1 MRSFAFLRRPIF
13 RLTASWLPTAV
24 LIGCLSTIAL
34 TARAQPD
41 PSAWLRS
48 HHYAFD
54 PAAGFE
60 GPLADT
66 LARELSTFHLILQ
79 AEGGSHYLT
88 LYDTLQLAWL
98 KFLNQR
104 RGLTCFIGESGT
116 SEAVLFNHYLQN
128 PDSSLKKLRKRFF
141 FENLYKFN
149 STLSASHQLYFAGI
163 DFERPVTYM
172 PALKALLPPTPPP
185 ATIIAAI
192 GLIKQSPDSGYDC
205 DATIAFN
212 KKLKSSLD
220 AAEPAY
226 RDYLGKSYPDFE
238 KIVRNN
244 GSCKDALRNRNPHMA
259 DNFLALDKTT
269 NADVYFGEFG
279 EAHTILKNRVLASLI
294 ARNERFHDKVAVI
307 NLYCQDCS
315 NTREGNS
322 NWPFREIEAD
332 IQRYFLPLCDSDYTL
347 FDLSGDAPEI
357 ARYKAYGQWLI
368 VSKFGH

>member
-1 MRSFAFLRRPIF
+1 MRLF
-13 RLTASWLPTAV
+13 AV
-24 LIGCLSTIAL
+24 LLCLTVL
-34 TARAQPD
+34 TTAAQTD

-48 HHYAFD
+48 HHYSFS
-54 PAAGFE
+54 PSAGFE

-66 LARELSTFHLILQ
+66 LARELSAYRLILQ

-98 KFLNQR
+98 KFLHQR

-116 SEAVLFNHYLQN
+116 SEAVLFNRYLQN
-128 PDSSLKKLRKRFF
+128 PDSSLRKLRKRFF
-141 FENLYKFN
+141 FENLYKYN

-172 PALKALLPPTPPP
+172 LALKALLPSTPPP
-185 ATIIAAI
+185 ATISAAI
-192 GLIKQSPDSGYDC
+192 GLIIQSPDSGYDC

-212 KKLKSSLD
+212 KQIKRSLD
-220 AAEPAY
+220 AAEPIY
-226 RDYLGKSYPDFE
+226 RDYLGKGYPDFE

-244 GSCKDALRNRNPHMA
+244 GSCKDALRNRNYHMA

-269 NADVYFGEFG
+269 NADVYYGEFG
-279 EAHTILKNRVLASLI
+279 EAHTILKNRVLAALI

-307 NLYCQDCS
+307 NLYCLDCS

-332 IQRYFLPLCDSDYTL
+332 IQRYFLPLCESDYTL
-347 FDLSGDAPEI
+347 FDLSGDAREI
-357 ARYKAYGQWLI
+357 ARYKTYGQWLI
-368 VSKFGH
+368 VAKGQH